1 MQSMQSMQFGSEQ
14 RTRHSPVVSPILALE
29 LLEATGG
36 RARGISIPISLLW
49 KVEITVKQKVAL
61 AGIFSLAVITMTFA
75 IVRVTVISILTQQ
88 PDVSWLY
95 IWSFVEQTVAII
107 VVCLASFRALFT
119 RESRHS
125 AIPHGGTNLRKL
137 FLPAAIRNNGQI
149 TTSISASGET
159 ETKSLATSS
168 DESNMSFILPDKV
181 HVRHE
186 INQFISPS
194 DIEHG
199 STEVVEDHP
208 RSQS

>member
-95 IWSFVEQTVAII
+95 MWSFVEQTVGEFA
-107 VVCLASFRALFT
+107 
-119 RESRHS
+119 
-125 AIPHGGTNLRKL
+125 
-137 FLPAAIRNNGQI
+137 PAR
-149 TTSISASGET
+149 TPLTF
-159 ETKSLATSS
+159 
-168 DESNMSFILPDKV
+168 DP
-181 HVRHE
+181 
-186 INQFISPS
+186 
-194 DIEHG
+194 
-199 STEVVEDHP
+199 
-208 RSQS
+208 